1 LILLLDNYDS
11 FTGNLLHAL
20 QQSGCEVLLQQ
31 NDRTDPAAIEAL
43 RPTGIVLSPGPR
55 RPSQAGRL
63 MEIVAAFC
71 ERLPMLGIC
80 LGHQAL
86 GEYFGARLVHGSEP
100 VHGKTAWVRHDGDPL
115 FAGLEPVF
123 EAMRYHSLVLEALP
137 SSLRCTAVSQDGVI
151 MGLRHNSLPL
161 WGLQFHPES
170 IGTPGGTRMLRNWLE
185 LAGEPLTQ
193 PNEER
198 PFPRKPTEQKMVF

>member
-20 QQSGCEVLLQQ
+20 QQSGCEVVLRQ
-31 NDRTDPAAIEAL
+31 NDRTDPQAIAALEP
-43 RPTGIVLSPGPR
+43 RGIVLSPGPR
-55 RPSQAGRL
+55 RPAQAGRL
-63 MEIVAAFC
+63 MDIVSAFC

-86 GEYFGARLVHGSEP
+86 GEFYGARLVHGSAP
-100 VHGKTAWVRHDGDPL
+100 VHGKTASVSHSGDPL

-123 EAMRYHSLVLEALP
+123 PAMRYHSLVLEDLP
-137 SSLRCTAVSQDGVI
+137 PSLHCTARSQDGVV

-170 IGTPGGTRMLRNWLE
+170 IGTPGGSRILRNWLE
-185 LAGEPLTQ
+185 LAGEPLGL
-193 PNEER
+193 PEEPP
-198 PFPRKPTEQKMVF
+198 PFPRKPSEQKMVF